1 MRTSSLVRLSL
12 FLWLASAAF
21 PVWSAEWSAQPS
33 VVLRQEYNDNILL
46 TPLPHNAVWGTI
58 LTPSLTLSRSS
69 EVSQTSASARLN
81 FNRYAGESGLDRNDQ
96 YFALSSNYTSERDV
110 WAGDASYTRDSTLT
124 SELNQTGIVQAR
136 TQRNLLTL
144 APSWTRTLSERNSL
158 KLGYEYDQASYDGS
172 SVGLI
177 NYNNQS
183 AQASWLYQ
191 LSESDLVNM
200 TASYSRFQ
208 TADGNHKADTA
219 GIQGSV
225 THSFSETM
233 KGSILLGLNRTHSTI
248 SSPAQVVVI
257 GPFTLLL
264 PALTSSST
272 DVVPVLNA
280 TLEKKFETTTV
291 NASASRTL
299 NPTGNGVL
307 AETDQLGLGVSHSF
321 TENFSGSVNGAAY
334 RSRYIGNA
342 AIAAAN
348 SRYYELALNLNWRM
362 NERWTLDTGYRYARV
377 EYQVSSVAPVS
388 NLIYASLRYD
398 WPKISVSR

>member
-1 MRTSSLVRLSL
+1 MR
-12 FLWLASAAF
+12 
-21 PVWSAEWSAQPS
+21 E
-33 VVLRQEYNDNILL
+33 EYNDNILL
-46 TPLPHNAVWGTI
+46 TTLPHNAVWGTI

-96 YFALSSNYTSERDV
+96 YFALSSNYKTERDI

-144 APSWTRTLSERNSL
+144 APSWTRMLSERNSL

-177 NYNNQS
+177 NYSNQS

-219 GIQGSV
+219 GIQGGL
-225 THSFSETM
+225 THSFSETL
-233 KGSILLGLNRTHSTI
+233 KGSVLMGLNRTHSI
-248 SSPAQVVVI
+248 INSPAQVLVI
-257 GPFTLLL
+257 GPFILHL
-264 PALTSSST
+264 PAQTVSST

-280 TLEKKFETTTV
+280 TLEKQFETTTV
-291 NASASRTL
+291 NVSASRTL

-307 AETDQLGLGVSHSF
+307 AETDRLGLGVSRKFSE
-321 TENFSGSVNGAAY
+321 TLSGSVNGSAY

-342 AIAAAN
+342 AVASAN
-348 SRYYELALNLNWRM
+348 SRYYELALNLNWHM
-362 NERWTLDTGYRYARV
+362 NERWVLDSGYRYARV
-377 EYQVSSVAPVS
+377 EYQASSVVPVS
-388 NLIYASLRYD
+388 NMVYASVRYD
-398 WPKISVSR
+398 WPKISASR